1 MRIRVSDLDLSDPA
15 TASEFERSCE
25 KMAGILAK
33 KKIPEAKAKRAIA
46 ETLEV
51 AADHQLQ
58 GLRQKD
64 SQRDRVRSAG
74 DVGRLIARLDE
85 LAEAIAKLPPVS
97 KKKLNAIV
105 AEYTAQFFD
114 TETFSALIYA
124 LAAALPELGPKRRAQ
139 DVLNG
144 IYQPVVGIVRTS
156 PPELIELW
164 ESLSAETRRQVEK
177 EVRALATKKSAVEFF
192 RKLIDL
198 LNRFLPQAKRG
209 RLQTIQR
216 RYIHRVGQI
225 WARLGLKVGHAYDG
239 FLGKNVESSFQR
251 FARLALAAVGDDSV
265 ISRRQITK
273 QKKKAVLLLK
283 GKTIHSNTK

>member
-1 MRIRVSDLDLSDPA
+1 MSRPDDPSHQPPANPPDQKGVAEDSEDHLVKRVRVSKKMRPFAGRMRIRVSDLDLSDPA

-114 TETFSALIYA
+114 TETFSWIIGITTMKHTSHLLYERIPECPRW
-124 LAAALPELGPKRRAQ
+124 AAAVLPRP
-139 DVLNG
+139 
-144 IYQPVVGIVRTS
+144 
-156 PPELIELW
+156 
-164 ESLSAETRRQVEK
+164 
-177 EVRALATKKSAVEFF
+177 
-192 RKLIDL
+192 
-198 LNRFLPQAKRG
+198 
-209 RLQTIQR
+209 
-216 RYIHRVGQI
+216 
-225 WARLGLKVGHAYDG
+225 
-239 FLGKNVESSFQR
+239 
-251 FARLALAAVGDDSV
+251 
-265 ISRRQITK
+265 
-273 QKKKAVLLLK
+273 
-283 GKTIHSNTK
+283 